1 MVQQEFNEE
10 RWLYEC
16 EMGQGIMTD
25 MYRKTDVAERKR
37 QATVGGKSMD
47 KALKME
53 PPKWKV
59 EVCHRAGDRADR
71 D

>member
-1 MVQQEFNEE
+1 
-10 RWLYEC
+10 
-16 EMGQGIMTD
+16 MGQGIMTD
-25 MYRKTDVAERKR
+25 MYRKSDVAERKR

-53 PPKWKV
+53 PPKGKV